1 MLLWYYEL
9 MRFGIFIFIVFI
21 SLSPRFSLAQT
32 LPQNGPEKYQT
43 GQTVKILI
51 IPGHDKK
58 YSGAYFR
65 GVSEQEI
72 NLRLAEKIKTELM
85 RDPLLDV
92 TVTRDANGYI
102 PIIQEYFDNNEKSI
116 NRFIET
122 HKKKTAELKAE
133 DGFDMDVQVPHA
145 DALPM
150 VAYQLYGVNKWA
162 EENNFDIILN
172 IHFNDDTAHAS
183 GAVGDFSGFVV
194 YVPDENLLN
203 HKDGD
208 ILGAAIGA
216 RMNQTFPVSNMPL
229 EAEKAD
235 LGGVIPDFHLIALG
249 SNRTLKIPSVL
260 VEYSY
265 IYEPHLV
272 PELFDLSSFVMA
284 RATTRGVYDYLNG
297 SQNLKNLLYFWDAGA
312 LKKSTKPSNDVLA
325 LQFGLK
331 ELGFFP
337 AKNFPKCKFDGLL
350 GPCTTASIKSF
361 QAANKLQAD
370 GVAGTKTK
378 QVLNEIF
385 STGL

>member
-1 MLLWYYEL
+1 MK
-9 MRFGIFIFIVFI
+9 FGILIFTIFI
-21 SLSPRFSLAQT
+21 SLVPRLSLAQT
-32 LPQNGPEKYQT
+32 PPQNGPEKYQS

-72 NLRLAEKIKTELM
+72 NLKLAEKIKIELM

-92 TVTRDANGYI
+92 TVTRDANSLPAQASYI
-102 PIIQEYFDNNEKSI
+102 PVIQEYFDENEKSI

-122 HKKKTAELKAE
+122 RKKETARLKAE
-133 DGFDMDVQVPHA
+133 EDFDLDVQVPHA
-145 DALPM
+145 DAQPT

-162 EENNFDIILN
+162 GENDFDLILN

-194 YVPDENLLN
+194 YVPDENLPN

-216 RMNQTFPVSNMPL
+216 RMNQTFPTSNMPL
-229 EAEKAD
+229 EAAKAD

-249 SNRTLKIPSVL
+249 SNRTLEIPSVL

-297 SQNLKNLLYFWDAGA
+297 SQNLKNLLYFWDAKSLA
-312 LKKSTKPSNDVLA
+312 KSKKPTNDVLA

-337 AKNFPKCKFDGLL
+337 PKSLTKCKFDGLL
-350 GPCTTASIKSF
+350 GPCTNGAIKNF
-361 QAANKLQAD
+361 QSAYELKAD
-370 GVAGTKTK
+370 GVAGAKTK
-378 QVLNEIF
+378 KVLNEIF

>member
-1 MLLWYYEL
+1 MK
-9 MRFGIFIFIVFI
+9 FGILIITIFL
-21 SLSPRFSLAQT
+21 SLIPRFSSAQT
-32 LPQNGPEKYQT
+32 LPENGPEKYQA

-72 NLRLAEKIKTELM
+72 NLKLAEKIKTELM

-92 TVTRDANGYI
+92 TITRDQNGYI
-102 PIIQEYFDNNEKSI
+102 PVIQEYFDENEKSI
-116 NRFIET
+116 NRFIDS
-122 HKKKTAELKAE
+122 HKKETAKLKAE
-133 DGFDMDVQVPHA
+133 EDFDLDAQVPHA
-145 DALPM
+145 DAQPM

-162 EENNFDIILN
+162 GENDFDLILN

-183 GAVGDFSGFVV
+183 GVVGKFSGFVV
-194 YVPDENLLN
+194 YVPDENLPN

-216 RMNQTFPVSNMPL
+216 RMNQTFPTSNMPL
-229 EAEKAD
+229 EAAKAD
-235 LGGVIPDFHLIALG
+235 LGGVIQDFHLIALG
-249 SNRTLKIPSVL
+249 SNRTLRIPSVL

-297 SQNLKNLLYFWDAGA
+297 SQNLKNLLYYWDTKS
-312 LKKSTKPSNDVLA
+312 LVKSKKPTNDVLA

-337 AKNFPKCKFDGLL
+337 PKGSKNCKFDGLL
-350 GPCTTASIKSF
+350 GPCTNTAIKSF
-361 QAANKLQAD
+361 QSAHKLTAD
-370 GVAGTKTK
+370 GVAGAKTK
-378 QVLNEIF
+378 KALNEIF

>member
-1 MLLWYYEL
+1 MK
-9 MRFGIFIFIVFI
+9 FGILIITIFL
-21 SLSPRFSLAQT
+21 SLIPRFSSAQT
-32 LPQNGPEKYQT
+32 LPESGPEKYQA
-43 GQTVKILI
+43 GQIVKILV

-72 NLRLAEKIKTELM
+72 NLKLAEKIKTELM

-92 TVTRDANGYI
+92 TITRDENGYI
-102 PIIQEYFDNNEKSI
+102 SVIQEYFDENEKSI
-116 NRFIET
+116 NRFIDS
-122 HKKKTAELKAE
+122 HKKETAKLKAE
-133 DGFDMDVQVPHA
+133 EDFDLDAQVPHA
-145 DALPM
+145 DAQLM

-162 EENNFDIILN
+162 GENNFDLILN
-172 IHFNDDTAHAS
+172 VHFNDDTAHS
-183 GAVGDFSGFVV
+183 PGAVGDFSGFVV

-216 RMNQTFPVSNMPL
+216 RMNQTFPTSNMPL
-229 EAEKAD
+229 EAAKAD

-249 SNRTLKIPSVL
+249 SNRTLEIPSVL

-297 SQNLKNLLYFWDAGA
+297 SQNLKNLLYSWDTKS
-312 LKKSTKPSNDVLA
+312 LVKSKKPTKDVLA

-337 AKNFPKCKFDGLL
+337 PKNFKNCKFDGLL
-350 GPCTTASIKSF
+350 GPCTNTAIKSF
-361 QAANKLQAD
+361 QSAHKLTAD
-370 GVAGTKTK
+370 GVAGPKTK
-378 QVLNEIF
+378 KALNEIF
-385 STGL
+385 SKGL

>member
-1 MLLWYYEL
+1 MKLVILLL
-9 MRFGIFIFIVFI
+9 SIFI
-21 SLSPRFSLAQT
+21 SLAPQISSAQT
-32 LPQNGPEKYQT
+32 LPENGPEKYQA
-43 GQTVKILI
+43 GQKVKILI

-72 NLRLAEKIKTELM
+72 NLKLAEKIKTELM

-92 TVTRDANGYI
+92 TITRDENGYV
-102 PIIQEYFDNNEKSI
+102 PVIQEYFDDNEKSI
-116 NRFIET
+116 NRFIDS
-122 HKKKTAELKAE
+122 HKKETVKLKAE
-133 DGFDMDVQVPHA
+133 EDFDLDVQVPHA
-145 DALPM
+145 DAKPL

-162 EENNFDIILN
+162 GENDFDLILN
-172 IHFNDDTAHAS
+172 IHFNDDTGHPS

-216 RMNQTFPVSNMPL
+216 RMNQTFPTSNMPL
-229 EAEKAD
+229 EAAKAD

-249 SNRTLKIPSVL
+249 SNRTLEIPSVL

-265 IYEPHLV
+265 IYEPQLV

-297 SQNLKNLLYFWDAGA
+297 SQNLKNLLYSWDAKS
-312 LKKSTKPSNDVLA
+312 LVKSKKPTNDVLA

-337 AKNFPKCKFDGLL
+337 PKGSTKCRFDGLL
-350 GPCTTASIKSF
+350 GPCTNTAIKSF
-361 QAANKLQAD
+361 QKSSGLGAD
-370 GVAGTKTK
+370 GVPGAKTK
-378 QVLNEIF
+378 AALNEIF